1 LDRHQI
7 ANIALGEV
15 RWISIGS
22 DATRRQ
28 QNGWSV
34 LVVRVLEDNATERAS
49 VLDGAPPNCSW
60 KLGDDISRNWWRG
73 VLRGGRPE
81 WRASA

>member
-1 LDRHQI
+1 MDRHQI

-15 RWISIGS
+15 RWMSIGS

-28 QNGWSV
+28 QNDWPV
-34 LVVRVLEDNATERAS
+34 LVVRVLEHNVTERAP
-49 VLDGAPPNCSW
+49 VLNDLPPDCSW
-60 KLGDDISRNWWRG
+60 KVGDNISRSWWRG

>member
-1 LDRHQI
+1 MDRHQI

-15 RWISIGS
+15 RWMSIGS

-28 QNGWSV
+28 QNYYWPV
-34 LVVRVLEDNATERAS
+34 MVVEVLEDDATERDAL
-49 VLDGAPPNCSW
+49 VDCSR
-60 KLGDDISRNWWRG
+60 KVEDDMSRSWWRE